1 MSRAIRVCMFVEYL
15 YPVVSGGRVP
25 FAGGIEVQLAHLGR
39 GLARRGFDV
48 HVVTCDFGQPD
59 PLTVDGL
66 TLHSAYPP
74 AAGLPVLRFFHPR
87 LSRGLGALARVNPD
101 VYLFQ
106 GASLWAGI
114 VRDLAMIRGRPFVW
128 LVGHDHDVL
137 KTLPEMRGW
146 RDRVWVRRAIRGADA
161 IVSQTERQRATLLAE
176 FGRASTVIPNPVEIP
191 PTERMAAAGGTGP
204 IVWVAT
210 YKPSKR
216 PEWFTRFAE
225 RHPQVRCRMAGVV
238 PPPPLSTECWEA
250 ARAVAARCANLEVLP
265 TIPHERIGE
274 FLRES
279 VLFTHS
285 SPAEGLPNAFLEA
298 WAHGL
303 PTVTSFDPDGVIE
316 TLGLGACR
324 TTYEEW
330 EAEIER
336 RVADPGRRAE
346 EGRRARAHAEA
357 AHAPDAIH
365 DRLAAVLERVLGR

>member
-1 MSRAIRVCMFVEYL
+1 VRGAPRICIFAEFL
-15 YPVVSGGRVP
+15 YPVVSEGRVP

-48 HVVTCDFGQPD
+48 HVVTGDFGQPD
-59 PLTVDGL
+59 PLLVDGL
-66 TLHSAYPP
+66 TLHAAYPP
-74 AAGLPVLRFFHPR
+74 TGGLPVLRFFHPR
-87 LSRGLGALARVNPD
+87 LTRGIGALRRVDPD

-137 KTLPEMRGW
+137 TSLPEMRGW
-146 RDRVWVRRAIRGADA
+146 RDRAWVRRAIRGADA
-161 IVSQTERQRATLLAE
+161 IVSQTERQRITLQRE
-176 FGRASTVIPNPVEIP
+176 FGRDSTVIPNPVEIP
-191 PTERMAAAGGTGP
+191 PADLIANPGGTGP
-204 IVWVAT
+204 IAWLAT

-216 PEWFTRFAE
+216 PEWFTRFAQ
-225 RHPQVRCRMAGVV
+225 RHPQVRCRMAGVI
-238 PPPPLSTECWEA
+238 PPPPLSTDCWEA
-250 ARAVAARCANLEVLP
+250 AQEVAKHCPNLEVLP

-274 FLRES
+274 FLRGS

-303 PTVTSFDPDGVIE
+303 PTVTGFDPDGVIE
-316 TLGLGACR
+316 RAGLGACR
-324 TTYEEW
+324 TSYEEW

-336 RVADPGRRAE
+336 RVADPGRRGE
-346 EGRRARAHAEA
+346 EGRRARAHAQA